1 MLSDTKSALVTGGGT
16 GIGEAVAA
24 ALRSAGYAVTI
35 AGRRAR
41 SAGAD
46 GRRSCT
52 SRRRGREVFTQVRS
66 MSARPTGLHE
76 AVADHIEAHG
86 GIDALVTAAAAYAPV
101 HFCELDAESWDATMN
116 VALRGSV
123 LAAVEAAKYMREH
136 GGGRIVLFS
145 SINAPASEPE
155 SAHYSAAK
163 AAIVSVAKSIAVD
176 LAGTGVVANAV
187 APGWVYTDMVAEFV
201 DKSTPEQLRRVN
213 PLGRAGRPDEIAGA
227 RALPGTEAPGVPRR
241 DDDLRRRGSDRG
253 GAAALRMRLGECA

>member
-1 MLSDTKSALVTGGGT
+1 VAKSALVTGGGT
-16 GIGEAVAA
+16 GIGKAVAA
-24 ALRSAGYAVTI
+24 ALAGAGYDVTI
-35 AGRRAR
+35 AGRRQDVLDATAAEI
-41 SAGAD
+41 SASSPGV
-46 GRRSCT
+46 S
-52 SRRRGREVFTQVRS
+52 VFT
-66 MSARPTGLHE
+66 PTGPRE
-76 AVADHIEAHG
+76 AVLRHIERAG

-101 HFCELDAESWDATMN
+101 HFCDLDADSWDATLN

-123 LAAVEAAKYMREH
+123 LSAVEAARYMRDH

-201 DKSTPEQLRRVN
+201 DNSTPEQLKRVN
-213 PLGRAGRPDEIAGA
+213 PLGRAGNVDEIANLVTYLVCDA
-227 RALPGTEAPGVPRR
+227 PEFLSGTTIFA
-241 DDDLRRRGSDRG
+241 DG
-253 GAAALRMRLGECA
+253 GQTAAAPLP

>member
-1 MLSDTKSALVTGGGT
+1 MAKSALVTGGGT
-16 GIGEAVAA
+16 GIGKAIAA
-24 ALRSAGYAVTI
+24 ELVGAGYAVTI
-35 AGRRAR
+35 AGRRQEVLD
-41 SAGAD
+41 SAAAELTSSVPGAA
-46 GRRSCT
+46 
-52 SRRRGREVFTQVRS
+52 VFTHSVDVGT
-66 MSARPTGLHE
+66 PTGPAE
-76 AVADHIEAHG
+76 AVSRHIENAG

-101 HFCELDAESWDATMN
+101 HFCDLDSDSWDATMN

-123 LAAVEAAKYMREH
+123 LAAVEASKYMREH

-201 DKSTPEQLRRVN
+201 DNSTPEQLKRVN
-213 PLGRAGRPDEIAGA
+213 PLGRAGRVDEIAGLVLYLVRDA
-227 RALPGTEAPGVPRR
+227 PEFLTGTTIFA
-241 DDDLRRRGSDRG
+241 DG
-253 GAAALRMRLGECA
+253 GQTAAAPLP

>member
-1 MLSDTKSALVTGGGT
+1 VAKSVLVTGGGT
-16 GIGEAVAA
+16 GIGKAIAA
-24 ALRSAGYAVTI
+24 ELVGAGYAVTI
-35 AGRRAR
+35 AGRR
-41 SAGAD
+41 
-46 GRRSCT
+46 
-52 SRRRGREVFTQVRS
+52 REVLDATAAELTSSVPGATVFTHSVDVGT
-66 MSARPTGLHE
+66 PTGPAE
-76 AVADHIEAHG
+76 AVGRHIENAG

-101 HFCELDAESWDATMN
+101 HFCDLDSESWDATMN

-123 LAAVEAAKYMREH
+123 LAAVEASKYMREH

-201 DKSTPEQLRRVN
+201 DNSTPEQLKRVN
-213 PLGRAGRPDEIAGA
+213 PLGRAGRVDEIAGLVVYLVRDA
-227 RALPGTEAPGVPRR
+227 PEFLSGTTIFA
-241 DDDLRRRGSDRG
+241 DG
-253 GAAALRMRLGECA
+253 GQTAAAPLP